1 MAEYRGE
8 RVFLFYLRRLNT
20 QTKQTLGIRCHLKRG
35 VYICL
40 PNVKARLVDSD
51 PRVLQSV
58 PVMFYM

>member
-51 PRVLQSV
+51 PRV
-58 PVMFYM
+58 